1 MRTNH
6 RVLSS
11 IFGASLFA
19 LAVGCAEDD
28 DGEIGSEDDA
38 RRAYLGLDE
47 SVEKALNL
55 GMDGF
60 NAASN
65 ANIPTQSGVG
75 EVSGTITVDGQ
86 VDQGASDNKGMR
98 LYVGMAEYSQG
109 PFTVTVNE
117 GQDNEE
123 DLTVDLTYN
132 TSEVQLEQPYLN
144 LSLRNI
150 PTGTFDGTLTGVY
163 RVIGD
168 LEPDVEIDAEVTLN
182 LMFTGTLVDLGGGMT
197 GRAPGTVVNG
207 TATSGDG
214 SYEVNLTLP

>member
-98 LYVGMAEYSQG
+98 LTVALVEYSDG
-109 PFTVTVNE
+109 PVERVDDDDIEITYDTDE
-117 GQDNEE
+117 ADLP
-123 DLTVDLTYN
+123 DLT
-132 TSEVQLEQPYLN
+132 
-144 LSLRNI
+144 LSLRDI
-150 PTGTFDGTLTGVY
+150 PNGTFEGTLLGTYEMHGDIEGTATLDLMMSGPIEETADGGITRTVGQTHVTGV
-163 RVIGD
+163 
-168 LEPDVEIDAEVTLN
+168 
-182 LMFTGTLVDLGGGMT
+182 
-197 GRAPGTVVNG
+197 
-207 TATSGDG
+207 ATSGDAH
-214 SYEVNLTLP
+214 YDVDVTI